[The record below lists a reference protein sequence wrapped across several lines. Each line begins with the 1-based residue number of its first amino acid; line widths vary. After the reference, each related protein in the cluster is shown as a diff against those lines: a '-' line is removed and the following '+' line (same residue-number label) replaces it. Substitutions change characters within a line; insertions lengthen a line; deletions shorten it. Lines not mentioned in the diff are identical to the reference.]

1 MWDLTSLTR
10 DWTQRWILNHWAT
23 SNVPLKKNIFITGL
37 HEVLVAAYRLF
48 SCSMWDLVPFLGIK
62 PRPPA
67 LGVWSLSHWTTREVP
82 ESSALM
88 MEVLMFRMLVKQ
100 LIQGLEGPLSLDL
113 KAFSLDHRWP
123 FRNQLCYFLP
133 RAVLVKKLIN
143 SRRPFSL
150 VLEYFTIPPQLTK
163 DTFFLGAD
171 DTVPFMHF
179 PPHSH

>member
-1 MWDLTSLTR
+1 
-10 DWTQRWILNHWAT
+10 
-23 SNVPLKKNIFITGL
+23 
-37 HEVLVAAYRLF
+37 
-48 SCSMWDLVPFLGIK
+48 
-62 PRPPA
+62 
-67 LGVWSLSHWTTREVP
+67 
-82 ESSALM
+82 
-88 MEVLMFRMLVKQ
+88 MFRMLVKQ

-113 KAFSLDHRWP
+113 KASSLDHRWP

>member
-1 MWDLTSLTR
+1 
-10 DWTQRWILNHWAT
+10 
-23 SNVPLKKNIFITGL
+23 
-37 HEVLVAAYRLF
+37 
-48 SCSMWDLVPFLGIK
+48 
-62 PRPPA
+62 
-67 LGVWSLSHWTTREVP
+67 
-82 ESSALM
+82 
-88 MEVLMFRMLVKQ
+88 MFRMLVKQ
-100 LIQGLEGPLSLDL
+100 LIQGLEGPLFLDL
-113 KAFSLDHRWP
+113 KASSLDHRWP

-163 DTFFLGAD
+163 DTFFLGVD